1 VLSGSAR
8 WVDAEITRL
17 LHFWPIIS
25 VHRPFADRRG
35 KDWLMSQNFY
45 RLPDAQLA
53 TASTSFFKQINADPA
68 VHGLSVE
75 NAADYGVLNSAY
87 QAALS
92 LAMDEST
99 RTRVTVSS
107 KNAARAALCDLA
119 KVLGSSIRNTASV
132 TNAQL
137 LGLGLLPRAGRS
149 VVERPTVAPVV
160 DCVAVIGRTVKVR
173 LRVMNANRRGKPEG
187 VALATIFS
195 CVGDQPASDI
205 ANWKYEGVTS
215 KVVMD
220 VTFPDSVAGG
230 SQVWITATWA
240 NSRGQAGPMANPAA
254 TYVAGG
260 GVSARAA

>member
-1 VLSGSAR
+1 
-8 WVDAEITRL
+8 L

-53 TASTSFFKQINADPA
+53 TASTSFFNQINAEPA
-68 VHGLSVE
+68 VYGLSVQ

-92 LAMDEST
+92 LAMGEST

-149 VVERPTVAPVV
+149 VVGQPTVAPVV

-215 KVVMD
+215 KVAMD

-240 NSRGQAGPMANPAA
+240 NSRGQAGPMANPAS

-260 GVSARAA
+260 GVTARAA